1 MRDEKLWTMSW
12 TQPYTNWPQP
22 QPEPKLEPEVED
34 LTLAREVLAR
44 IMAL

>member
-1 MRDEKLWTMSW
+1 MRNEILYTVQW
-12 TQPYTNWPQP
+12 TQPYVNWPKP
-22 QPEPKLEPEVED
+22 ALKSEPELED

>member
-1 MRDEKLWTMSW
+1 MRNEKLYTVSW
-12 TQPYTNWPQP
+12 SQVYESWPR
-22 QPEPKLEPEVED
+22 PEPAPEVEVED